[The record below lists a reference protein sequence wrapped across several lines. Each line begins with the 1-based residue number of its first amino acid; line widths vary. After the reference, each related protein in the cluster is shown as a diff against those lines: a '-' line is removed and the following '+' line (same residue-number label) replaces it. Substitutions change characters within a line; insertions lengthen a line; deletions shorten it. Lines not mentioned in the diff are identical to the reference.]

1 MIKKNVVVFDL
12 DETLGSFSQLYKFWN
27 LINIF
32 FNTKLDDSYFFN
44 ILDNNILFLRPNILN
59 AINLLK
65 YKKENK
71 LCSNVII
78 YTNNNGPIFWADL
91 IKDYLN
97 TKANYTVIDKIIRA
111 FKIDGKIIEPC
122 RTSHGK
128 SFSDF
133 IKCTKLNENTNIC
146 FFDDQMHKNMIHD
159 NVLYINLE
167 AYNYN
172 VEYSILVK
180 KFYIMNLNLF
190 KKKNK
195 NYNNFYN
202 FIIEKTKNDNLEY
215 INKSNVKKNIEFL
228 MSKQIMKILKKFLYS
243 KNFTRKNKKSHNNT
257 R

>member
-1 MIKKNVVVFDL
+1 
-12 DETLGSFSQLYKFWN
+12 
-27 LINIF
+27 
-32 FNTKLDDSYFFN
+32 
-44 ILDNNILFLRPNILN
+44 
-59 AINLLK
+59 
-65 YKKENK
+65 
-71 LCSNVII
+71 
-78 YTNNNGPIFWADL
+78 
-91 IKDYLN
+91 
-97 TKANYTVIDKIIRA
+97 
-111 FKIDGKIIEPC
+111 
-122 RTSHGK
+122 
-128 SFSDF
+128 
-133 IKCTKLNENTNIC
+133 
-146 FFDDQMHKNMIHD
+146 MIHD

-190 KKKNK
+190 KEKNK

-243 KNFTRKNKKSHNNT
+243 KNFTRKNKKSHNYT